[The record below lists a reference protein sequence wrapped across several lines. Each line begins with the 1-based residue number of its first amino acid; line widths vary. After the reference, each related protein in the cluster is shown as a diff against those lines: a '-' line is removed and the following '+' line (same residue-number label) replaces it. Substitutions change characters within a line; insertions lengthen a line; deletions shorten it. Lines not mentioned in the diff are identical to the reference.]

1 MAVQTARD
9 WGLVDA
15 FEDNSDNLLRKH
27 LLRLRRLNKAS
38 VARYK
43 RYMSAIETSIGTAE
57 PLALAANRD
66 VFSDVENL
74 QRISRYV
81 KTGQFPWEGAA

>member
-1 MAVQTARD
+1 
-9 WGLVDA
+9 
-15 FEDNSDNLLRKH
+15 
-27 LLRLRRLNKAS
+27 LNKTS

-43 RYMSAIETSIGTAE
+43 RYMSAIDDSVESAE
-57 PLALAANRD
+57 AKALAANRE

-81 KTGQFPWEGAA
+81 KTGQFPWEGAT